1 MATPKANAMVG
12 RQGIKEE
19 EVDMDTAANDDS
31 DLVDEGTQLL
41 GEASEDA
48 SANGVGGESVEDR
61 TCPICKKVSKSAL
74 TLRMHL
80 RNVHVNAGSSY
91 VCELC
96 GVSYKLKASLEKH
109 VRGVHQENRERDAIC
124 DICGFA
130 TFTNQE
136 LKMHRQRVHDK
147 TWKPYEKVYSCPYC
161 DYSYHEKRVI
171 DNHVK
176 AIHEK
181 RRDLQCPLCEFRA
194 PHTIV
199 LVMGRTARHYPS
211 NDIFFENVEMYY
223 SMLIFQNKHIRKH
236 LVLSKSYKC
245 MEQG

>member
-1 MATPKANAMVG
+1 MAMA
-12 RQGIKEE
+12 
-19 EVDMDTAANDDS
+19 DTAAEMMVGPETIKAEDDMDIAADS
-31 DLVDEGTQLL
+31 GPDD
-41 GEASEDA
+41 DA
-48 SANGVGGESVEDR
+48 APLSTAGRRRGSGLEDR
-61 TCPICKKVSKSAL
+61 TCPICKKVSKSAV

-80 RNVHVNAGSSY
+80 RNVHINAGSSY

-109 VRGVHQENRERDAIC
+109 VKGVHQEGRERDAIC
-124 DICGFA
+124 DVCGFA
-130 TFTNQE
+130 TFSNQE

-147 TWKPYEKVYSCPYC
+147 TWKPYEKVYTCPYC

-199 LVMGRTARHYPS
+199 LVRDAPR
-211 NDIFFENVEMYY
+211 
-223 SMLIFQNKHIRKH
+223 LITNHSICIDGQKT
-236 LVLSKSYKC
+236 L
-245 MEQG
+245 

>member
-1 MATPKANAMVG
+1 MATETADAMTEMKAGPRV
-12 RQGIKEE
+12 IKEE
-19 EVDMDTAANDDS
+19 GDEIDMDTAADGADGDPDDDATAES
-31 DLVDEGTQLL
+31 H
-41 GEASEDA
+41 GE
-48 SANGVGGESVEDR
+48 ESVGEGLDER
-61 TCPICKKVSKSAL
+61 TCPICKKVSKSAI

-147 TWKPYEKVYSCPYC
+147 TWRPYEKVYSCPYC

-199 LVMGRTARHYPS
+199 LVRGK
-211 NDIFFENVEMYY
+211 NV
-223 SMLIFQNKHIRKH
+223 R
-236 LVLSKSYKC
+236 
-245 MEQG
+245 G

>member
-1 MATPKANAMVG
+1 MKLSKLGGPKGTTFAKVAMATADAMAEVTAEPKI
-12 RQGIKEE
+12 IKEE
-19 EVDMDTAANDDS
+19 DDMDTAAGDDA
-31 DLVDEGTQLL
+31 TQLL
-41 GEASEDA
+41 PEGPDDESAS
-48 SANGVGGESVEDR
+48 GGRGGTLEDR
-61 TCPICKKVSKSAL
+61 TCPICKKVSKSAI

-130 TFTNQE
+130 TFSNQE

-147 TWKPYEKVYSCPYC
+147 TWKPYEKVYTCPYC

-199 LVMGRTARHYPS
+199 LVRWLQQC
-211 NDIFFENVEMYY
+211 I
-223 SMLIFQNKHIRKH
+223 
-236 LVLSKSYKC
+236 C
-245 MEQG
+245 MRLNLRDVSSWGSISLYI